1 MNVHSDMNIMNI
13 INNRDLDFQSTIEKT
28 ILHQHLEEDPMSL
41 AQIQNKPNAIKIVWK
56 DWSGNSLNL
65 TFSEH

>member
-1 MNVHSDMNIMNI
+1 MNIMNI

-56 DWSGNSLNL
+56 DWTGNSLNL